1 MVVLFFDVVKNNK
14 PVKAPIRR
22 VIRIFELS
30 VFFYRQSVSILY
42 LISNPK
48 KLQVP
53 YYMKKRFILY
63 KINQVPGGGST
74 VIYVREIRY
83 KKPVFTSF
91 KPEAMRLGLFRAI
104 YFSVYYNVSTL
115 PEKLV

>member
-1 MVVLFFDVVKNNK
+1 
-14 PVKAPIRR
+14 
-22 VIRIFELS
+22 
-30 VFFYRQSVSILY
+30 
-42 LISNPK
+42 
-48 KLQVP
+48 
-53 YYMKKRFILY
+53 MKKRFILY

-91 KPEAMRLGLFRAI
+91 KSEAMRLGLFRAI